1 MSMLGL
7 TDLVFIAPNPSS
19 LHHHRQQQLISTEN
33 DNNNS
38 NNNPLSVGFGIFPL
52 LAATPCVQ
60 VVQNQSNE
68 EAMEDS
74 GKKKKKIEEDE
85 NGGEFRVCTDCG
97 NRAKKDCVYRRCRSC
112 CKGRGYDC
120 TTHVRS
126 TWVPALKRR
135 ERHVAVT
142 GGVGGEAA
150 NKKTKNNNG
159 CASGSAT
166 SHSHTSTNSDS
177 CYSHQDARFKE
188 SLPGHVRAPAVF
200 RCHRVSTVGNGENEF
215 AYLATV
221 HISGHVFRG
230 FLYDHGVDPKNTIM
244 PSYASELQLGN
255 NCISNGKNKECSSSA
270 IGVTTNEYDNLYS
283 ASAAS

>member
-68 EAMEDS
+68 EAIEDS

-159 CASGSAT
+159 CASGS
-166 SHSHTSTNSDS
+166 
-177 CYSHQDARFKE
+177 DARFKE

-200 RCHRVSTVGNGENEF
+200 KCHRVSTVGNGENEF

-255 NCISNGKNKECSSSA
+255 NCISNGKNKECSSA